1 MFYGVDKINAFAL
14 AMLDQAELDDLLW
27 SIAQSVG
34 DVMQFDDCVI
44 YLREDDKLIQMA
56 AFGIKNPKER
66 EIYQRIEIPVGQ
78 GIVGTVAQTGI
89 AENIADTRLD
99 ARYINDQ
106 FDGLS
111 ELAVPVIYEGNTI
124 AVIDTESKKP
134 NDYSEFD
141 QALLQVIANIASPRI
156 ASAQYQQKLKRT
168 QTRLTQT
175 NEKLSNSLH
184 ELALRQAA
192 LIASEKMAS
201 VGVLAAGVAHE
212 INTPL
217 GYSISNLNMLNE
229 YLADIEHAFTSLK
242 AIPNL
247 PEHATSITHDAELDY
262 IINDAKELTKQTLK
276 GLITAKNIML
286 DLKGFSRESA
296 HQFNLSDINQGIH
309 ATLNILKNELKD
321 SCKIELELA
330 EIPQIYANI
339 GKLNQ
344 VFLNLI
350 MNAKQAISEDG
361 KIHISTAE
369 QNGGIVI
376 KVADNGCGI
385 KKEHINDI
393 FTPFFTTKPLG
404 QGTGLGLAI
413 CYRIV
418 CDEHHGEITVDSNQ
432 NGTVFSIFIPNNHDA
447 VRHRA

>member
-111 ELAVPVIYEGNTI
+111 ELAVPVIYEGKTI

-168 QTRLTQT
+168 QTRLTLT

-184 ELALRQAA
+184 ELALRQAE

-217 GYSISNLNMLNE
+217 GYSISNLNMLTE

-247 PEHATSITHDAELDY
+247 PDHATRITHDTELDY

-286 DLKGFSRESA
+286 DLKGFSREST

-385 KKEHINDI
+385 KQEHLNDI

-432 NGTVFSIFIPNNHDA
+432 NGTVFSIFLPNNHDA

>member
-247 PEHATSITHDAELDY
+247 PEYATSITHDAELDY

-413 CYRIV
+413 CYQIV